1 MPNLNESLEVLYEL
15 DKLRDRAKGLREQ
28 GRSALKGIRTVGN
41 RVNKGEE
48 PYGDWVGT
56 GNKIEAAL
64 LLKVQHHRNLSRYES
79 ENDKTAERSP
89 VDEMLN
95 DIAIGELFIPV
106 ENQDDE
112 FQAHKALDRRM
123 PVLLAA
129 RAMQFLASRS
139 ATVLSEEALLCYYR
153 IVRELYTAEKPDW
166 TIGAARSGEGGSVSA
181 FVTGSCISAIL
192 ALEHSVKRTVEFF
205 ERTREL
211 YERHEALERMIALAG
226 EGRTP
231 DAAMLADA
239 KRWADKAIER
249 MWFDWFISTNP
260 RLGEV
265 ALHAGGDDEP
275 NRLFRV
281 SDTKVDMAFVKGY
294 LDDLIETLSDATRN
308 AVRNIEAA
316 KNSIAKHRDSE
327 VAKSRGEREKTSG
340 NKRIALADRRS
351 QQSHDFAWAIVE
363 KALKQATEGL
373 GICGNSEESPSEKL
387 KRLSKQFANIS
398 RGIRRV
404 LEPSKK
410 YIETVLNRELA
421 ESETGEFDAGELV
434 FAAAAF
440 GAMTDWKQKD
450 RLRRACGLLE
460 KTLPGSGILP
470 TKRPIHSTHRGY
482 KLLPVGAEIN
492 RRFAQLLEKTHYEFG
507 PAVARKML
515 SLVEETRVNVHT
527 DEGRRPLCGW
537 TFEGATETER
547 PSVWVTA
554 VTVLALDRIVRM
566 LNSRINEI
574 VFSHFEVVRPEQS
587 HTDLTLN
594 DLIYS
599 DYDGKDE
606 ERSIAVHL
614 EQMRAHLMRTTL
626 PDIYKK
632 DKKKRDMVFSTILD
646 GPPQTGKTT
655 LAESLALSSKASLI
669 MLSPFDLTLVEA
681 GQTVEGRAR
690 AVFEALSM
698 LTQTVILFDEF
709 EPVLRHR
716 QGAKRDQGK
725 DLEKDDGGGASSQ
738 PYEFLLTGMLPKL
751 IKLHDAAQ
759 KHSFVYFLATNHLD
773 KMDDAAVRPGRFDAR
788 LFVDH
793 PDPLSRKGTFLYRL
807 QRIISTLRER
817 PRPAEGWQKR
827 LSELLSETEG
837 VASNSLA
844 NDYFKMPEWVA
855 ENKVESP
862 EDWKK
867 KAKYFAYVMC
877 DDFPVKLE
885 KLEQKRTQ
893 AAAKKRKQAAKKR
906 RQAAEKRTPTM
917 PRGRGNK

>member
-28 GRSALKGIRTVGN
+28 GRSALKGIRSVEN
-41 RVNKGEE
+41 RINKGEE
-48 PYGDWVGT
+48 PYADWVGT

-64 LLKVQHHRNLSRYES
+64 LLKVQHHRNLSRHES
-79 ENDKTAERSP
+79 ENDKTAESSA
-89 VDEMLN
+89 VDDMLS
-95 DIAIGELFIPV
+95 DMVIGELFIPV

-139 ATVLSEEALLCYYR
+139 ATVLSEDALFCYYR

-181 FVTGSCISAIL
+181 FVTGGCISAIL

-211 YERHEALERMIALAG
+211 YERHEALKRMIELAG
-226 EGRTP
+226 EGREP
-231 DAAMLADA
+231 DALMLADA

-249 MWFDWFISTNP
+249 MWFDWFVSTNP

-265 ALHAGGDDEP
+265 ALHAGDDDEP

-281 SDTKVDMAFVKGY
+281 SDTKVDMDFVKSY
-294 LDDLIETLSDATRN
+294 LDDLMETMSDAIRN

-316 KNSIAKHRDSE
+316 QKAIGEHRNGE
-327 VAKSRGEREKTSG
+327 TAKSDAERRKRDG
-340 NKRIALADRRS
+340 DKRIALADRRS
-351 QQSHDFAWAIVE
+351 QQPHDLAFGIIK
-363 KALKQATEGL
+363 KALNQASEGL
-373 GICGNSEESPSEKL
+373 RICGSEESHSEKL
-387 KRLSKQFANIS
+387 KKLSKQFANVS

-515 SLVEETRVNVHT
+515 SLVEETRVHVPT

-537 TFEGATETER
+537 TFEGATETEK

-554 VTVLALDRIVRM
+554 VTVLALDRMVRM

-587 HTDLTLN
+587 HTSLTLN

-599 DYDGKDE
+599 DYGGEDE

-632 DKKKRDMVFSTILD
+632 DKKKREMVFSTILD
-646 GPPQTGKTT
+646 GPPRTGKTT

-716 QGAKRDQGK
+716 QGAKRGHGK
-725 DLEKDDGGGASSQ
+725 DGGKDGGGGASSQ

-759 KHSFVYFLATNHLD
+759 KHSFVYFLATNHI
-773 KMDDAAVRPGRFDAR
+773 KEMDDAAVRPGRFDAQ
-788 LFVDH
+788 LFVGH

-807 QRIISTLRER
+807 QRIISTLEEL
-817 PRPAEGWQKR
+817 PRPAEGWQRR
-827 LSELLSETEG
+827 LGKLLAETEG
-837 VASNSLA
+837 VDANTLA
-844 NDYFKMPEWVA
+844 NEYFKMPDWVA
-855 ENKVESP
+855 ENKGGSS
-862 EDWKK
+862 EDLKK
-867 KAKYFAYVMC
+867 KAKYFAYVLC
-877 DDFPVKLE
+877 DDFHLKLD
-885 KLEQKRTQ
+885 KRT
-893 AAAKKRKQAAKKR
+893 KS
-906 RQAAEKRTPTM
+906 
-917 PRGRGNK
+917 